1 MKPFQSGSPP
11 VTPNQE
17 GGGNGRPYSTG
28 PSRPAESPAGASSIT
43 LGCSARQ
50 LCPAFRGS
58 HACLFAFVESACWC
72 EEHRDLGAVGSVRQ
86 HRTVEGTAAASFGSN

>member
-1 MKPFQSGSPP
+1 MKPFQSGSSP

-17 GGGNGRPYSTG
+17 GGGNGIPYSTG
-28 PSRPAESPAGASSIT
+28 PSRPAEPPAGASSIT

-50 LCPAFRGS
+50 LCPACMRERR
-58 HACLFAFVESACWC
+58 LPLAFVESACWC